1 MPKRHIVVLSE
12 AERARLHTMIG
23 RGVAPASA
31 LTMPASCSRPTRAR
45 PARAGPMPRSPWRWR
60 STRPLWP
67 GSAWARSRPGW
78 TPRSTASRPR
88 APTAAAWTASRGPPG
103 RAGVQRPAGKGASGG
118 GCGCWPIGWWRWRW
132 SSRCR
137 PRRSGRPCS
146 KPAQAVADRS
156 AGASQPSTTPGS
168 SGRWRTCWPS
178 IPAPMTRFARRSG
191 WTRPAGSCWRRSPR
205 LGRSR
210 LGSRPGKTTSTSATG
225 WATSFGV

>member
-1 MPKRHIVVLSE
+1 VRGEVRSHARAVQGDRRRRRSSMPKRHIVVLSE

-45 PARAGPMPRSPWRWR
+45 PARAGPTPRSPWRWR

-103 RAGVQRPAGKGASGG
+103 RAGVQRAA
-118 GCGCWPIGWWRWRW
+118 
-132 SSRCR
+132 
-137 PRRSGRPCS
+137 GRP
-146 KPAQAVADRS
+146 PAVEVAAAGRS
-156 AGASQPSTTPGS
+156 AGGAGGGRVGVVRDGPAGLAANPLKPWLTEALVHPS
-168 SGRWRTCWPS
+168 R
-178 IPAPMTRFARRSG
+178 ARRRVRLADG
-191 WTRPAGSCWRRSPR
+191 GRAGRLSPP
-205 LGRSR
+205 L
-210 LGSRPGKTTSTSATG
+210 
-225 WATSFGV
+225 